1 MSSIETTMAE
11 CMETPGTQDWARSA
25 HPGTPNMGLNAAR
38 FWNVEVTP
46 KYQTLGVT
54 V

>member
-1 MSSIETTMAE
+1 MPSIETTMAE

-25 HPGTPNMGLNAAR
+25 HPDVPNMGLNAAG
-38 FWNVEVTP
+38 FWNVEVPP
-46 KYQTLGVT
+46 KYQILGVA